1 MKTNIFLI
9 FLVLLTTTGCS
20 NKQKKKDKET
30 DSYRV
35 EMKLTG
41 GTNKT
46 NNMAVSLRTSKGCY
60 ITDDLKKTS
69 TKELDEP
76 EKMVVDIE
84 GDTACFS
91 VNGKYVIISASCGSS
106 TFSGAMMI
114 MTIYKNDEL
123 VEVLTTYR
131 IKPFNIINYNS
142 MEDRL

>member
-1 MKTNIFLI
+1 MKTHILII
-9 FLVLLTTTGCS
+9 FLVLFTTTGCS
-20 NKQKKKDKET
+20 NKQNKKSKDN

-35 EMKLTG
+35 EMKLT

-60 ITDDLKKTS
+60 ISDDIKGTS

-91 VNGKYVIISASCGSS
+91 MNGKYIIISASCGSS

-114 MTIYKNDEL
+114 MKIYKNNEL
-123 VEVLTTYR
+123 VEVPTTLR
-131 IKPFNIINYNS
+131 LKPLNIINYKS
-142 MEDRL
+142 IED